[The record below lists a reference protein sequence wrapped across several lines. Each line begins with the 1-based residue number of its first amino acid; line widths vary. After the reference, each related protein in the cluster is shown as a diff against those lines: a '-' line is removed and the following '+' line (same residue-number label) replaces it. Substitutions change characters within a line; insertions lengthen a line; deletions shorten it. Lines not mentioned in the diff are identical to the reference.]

1 MDDSTHEHWKVIPS
15 TGGRYSASNLGRIRR
30 NVGPQC
36 RKTRIVNPTRKNRA
50 KLVIEV
56 KHQPKR
62 LQVAVHNL
70 VAEAWLGPCPDGLEV
85 NHKDR
90 NRHNNRVEN
99 LEYISHTENMRHA
112 MLVGEN
118 RRRKLDQHAVRQ
130 IRRMRAAGMHVDDI
144 RSRFGVTRTCVYC
157 VLSGKTWSYVN

>member
-15 TGGRYSASNLGRIRR
+15 TEGRYSASNRGRIRR
-30 NVGPQC
+30 NAGPQC

-85 NHKDR
+85 NHKNRDR
-90 NRHNNRVEN
+90 HDNRPEN
-99 LEYISHTENMRHA
+99 LEYVTHAENI
-112 MLVGEN
+112 
-118 RRRKLDQHAVRQ
+118 QHAKMTGVRNNTKLSPDAVRAM
-130 IRRMRAAGMHVDDI
+130 RRMRASGAHIDAI
-144 RSRFGVTRTCVYC
+144 ANRFGVTRGCAYG
-157 VLSGKTWSYVN
+157 VLSRKTWWYVG